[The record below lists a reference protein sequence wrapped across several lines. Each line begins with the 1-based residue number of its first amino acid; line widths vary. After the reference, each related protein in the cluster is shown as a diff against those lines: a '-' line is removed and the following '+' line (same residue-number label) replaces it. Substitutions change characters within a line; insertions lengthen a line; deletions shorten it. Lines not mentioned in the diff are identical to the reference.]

1 MALVRVFATADLVE
15 GQLLASRLEAEDIP
29 VLLKGGDAPYNL
41 GPAYLFVPAEDEIRA
56 RLFLDA
62 FRDGVLEHGPP
73 DLDAARN
80 SAEAM
85 LRLLDADLEAGRI
98 DEDAWFASVADVIT
112 SAYLAT
118 SDPRAQSGHSGDETH
133 WEHARSLLVDAID
146 RDGTF
151 LDIGCANGYLMES
164 LERWCGARGRR
175 IEPYGLDISPQLA
188 ALARHRLPEWADRI
202 HVGNAL
208 DWSPPMRFDIVR
220 TGLEYVPE
228 RRRNELVDRLLRD
241 VVAPGGRLVIG
252 VYDEDLRE
260 GSQEQAVADRG
271 FPIAG
276 RTERAHFHDDQLV
289 HRAFWI
295 DAGPGKPK
303 AQRLE
308 N

>member
-1 MALVRVFATADLVE
+1 
-15 GQLLASRLEAEDIP
+15 
-29 VLLKGGDAPYNL
+29 
-41 GPAYLFVPAEDEIRA
+41 
-56 RLFLDA
+56 
-62 FRDGVLEHGPP
+62 
-73 DLDAARN
+73 
-80 SAEAM
+80 
-85 LRLLDADLEAGRI
+85 
-98 DEDAWFASVADVIT
+98 
-112 SAYLAT
+112 
-118 SDPRAQSGHSGDETH
+118 
-133 WEHARSLLVDAID
+133 
-146 RDGTF
+146 
-151 LDIGCANGYLMES
+151 
-164 LERWCGARGRR
+164 
-175 IEPYGLDISPQLA
+175 
-188 ALARHRLPEWADRI
+188 
-202 HVGNAL
+202 
-208 DWSPPMRFDIVR
+208 MRFDIVR